1 MCVGQATEIYTK
13 EYEGLFSALPSN
25 VRRRVVLKIRD
36 MGERLPT
43 FPHERLQGR
52 EEYRVRVGDYRVIY
66 EFDASR
72 NEIYLLTIG
81 HRRDVYR

>member
-1 MCVGQATEIYTK
+1 VGQATEIFTK
-13 EYEGLFSALPSN
+13 EFEGLFSTLPAN

-36 MGERLPT
+36 MGRRLRE

-52 EEYRVRVGDYRVIY
+52 EEFRFRVGDYRVIY
-66 EFDASR
+66 EFDVSR
-72 NEIYLLTIG
+72 NEIYLITIG